1 MLPDI
6 FHLLEPPAPPED
18 SVLTVIDG
26 GCGAVC
32 AQAKVE
38 WTGKDSQALQVAA
51 RGVLTG
57 SSAILAIM
65 KKRLASALATSLSPH
80 GRVAEITVLDP
91 KELSKHGLSAV
102 ALPLV
107 SLATACR
114 AVVDHQVKVH
124 GGRLATILA
133 AQ

>member
-18 SVLTVIDG
+18 SLLTVIDG
-26 GCGAVC
+26 GCAAVC
-32 AQAKVE
+32 AQAEIE
-38 WTGKDSQALQVAA
+38 WSDKDSQALHVAA
-51 RGVLTG
+51 RGVLTEI
-57 SSAILAIM
+57 SPVLTIM
-65 KKRLASALATSLSPH
+65 KKRLGSALAASLSPH
-80 GRVAEITVLDP
+80 GRVAEMVP
-91 KELSKHGLSAV
+91 GPNELKKHGLAAV

-124 GGRLATILA
+124 GGRLAAILA